1 MTPSKCFLFQLM
13 IFMTFSPR
21 PGHPHASNP
30 QIPCDFSKPAKHISF
45 PLKLL
50 FRLTYGE
57 YGEALLTLTSQNP
70 ALSSKFLYGLRP
82 PPSRSIWPAHALC
95 VIGFSFSVPS
105 TSPIDTRTTE
115 TKASIVTSGGKRPRG
130 LLDTTV
136 ECATLLESVVC
147 SWAE

>member
-1 MTPSKCFLFQLM
+1 MYPQPTIILMTS
-13 IFMTFSPR
+13 SPR
-21 PGHPHASNP
+21 PDLPHASNP
-30 QIPCDFSKPAKHISF
+30 QSPCDFSKPAKQISRF
-45 PLKLL
+45 PNIN
-50 FRLTYGE
+50 FQHTDRE
-57 YGEALLTLTSQNP
+57 ILLTLTSQNP

-105 TSPIDTRTTE
+105 TSPIDTKTTE